1 LEESRKALENKI
13 KCYKAVL
20 DKISSGVIMV
30 DATGAIFE
38 YNRIAAELESMVSSA
53 VIGKTPPEVYT
64 PKDALPKE
72 INSYLLNVQKT
83 KKPVLSNCLKY
94 TNLDGETVE
103 VYQSYF
109 PVLAEKECIGS
120 FSILDEVSILDK
132 LIKQVLVA
140 KRHPLSPD
148 KSEAEFGFEDI
159 IGKNKHML
167 KAIDEARNASL
178 TDANI
183 LIVGETGT
191 GKELFV
197 RAIHNYSR
205 KGLPFVPINCAS
217 IPSTLMESILFGSV
231 KGAFTGSQNTEGLFE
246 AARNGT
252 LFLDELNSMD
262 IDCQSK
268 LLRAIQERK
277 IRKVGSTKELPI
289 SCRIIAAI
297 NVDPMVCI
305 EQNTLREDLFYR
317 LSAACIFIPPLR
329 ERKDDIKPLTEFFLE
344 KYNMKYH
351 KNIRTISN
359 DVYQMF
365 MKNNWKGNVR
375 ELENIIEGM
384 FIMTDNR
391 SKLDL
396 SSLSE
401 FHMKFLET
409 ENAPAPTLNLRDCLI
424 KCEREIICEALR
436 SSSSKRQAAIKL
448 GITPQSLNYKIKK
461 FDL

>member
-1 LEESRKALENKI
+1 MKEIRKALENKI

-30 DATGAIFE
+30 DAMGAIFE
-38 YNRIAAELESMVSSA
+38 YNRIAAELEAMDSSA

-64 PKDALPKE
+64 PKETFPKE
-72 INSYLLNVQKT
+72 ANSYLLRVQKT
-83 KKPVLSNCLKY
+83 KKPILSNCSKY
-94 TNLDGETVE
+94 INLEGETVE
-103 VYQSYF
+103 LYQSYF
-109 PVLAEKECIGS
+109 PILAGTECIGS
-120 FSILDEVSILDK
+120 FSILDEVTILDK
-132 LIKQVLVA
+132 LIRQVLAA
-140 KRHPLSPD
+140 KRHSFSHE
-148 KSEAEFGFEDI
+148 KSEEEFGFDDI

-183 LIVGETGT
+183 LITGETGT

-197 RAIHNYSR
+197 RAMHNYSR
-205 KGLPFVPINCAS
+205 KGLPFVPINYAS

-246 AARNGT
+246 AAQNGT
-252 LFLDELNSMD
+252 LFLDELNSMN

-277 IRKVGSTKELPI
+277 IRKVGSTKEIPI
-289 SCRIIAAI
+289 SCRIVAAI
-297 NVDPMVCI
+297 NVDPLVCI

-329 ERKDDIKPLTEFFLE
+329 ERKDDIKFFLQ
-344 KYNMKYH
+344 KYNAKYN
-351 KNIRTISN
+351 KNIQAISN
-359 DVYQMF
+359 DVYSMF
-365 MKNNWKGNVR
+365 VQNNWKGNVR

-384 FIMTDNR
+384 FIMTDSH

-409 ENAPAPTLNLRDCLI
+409 ENTPASTLNLQECLS

-448 GITPQSLNYKIKK
+448 GITPQSLNYKMKK